1 MRIGGHGV
9 ELDGCSAV
17 VSGGASG
24 LGAGSVRHLVAAGVH
39 CTVLDLDEKAGT
51 AIAEELGRSVT
62 FVKGDVT
69 VPDSVRQAVSDA
81 TAHGTLRIAV
91 SCAGIARA
99 RRVINREGVPHDLE
113 AFDLVMRVN
122 VYGTFNMMTI
132 GAAEIAK
139 TPPLKDNVRGVL
151 INTASVAAFEGQT
164 GQLAYSASKGAIVG
178 MTLPAARDL
187 SVVGIRVMTIAPG
200 VFETPL
206 LAGLLGEAR
215 AELGASVL
223 FPKRLG
229 TPDDFG
235 ALVVLIAKHDYLN
248 GEIIR
253 LDGGIRLPPK

>member
-1 MRIGGHGV
+1 M

-24 LGAGSVRHLVAAGVH
+24 LGAGSVRHLAAAGVH
-39 CTVLDLDEKAGT
+39 CTVLDLDEKAAASVEG
-51 AIAEELGRSVT
+51 ELGSRVT

-69 VPDSVRQAVSDA
+69 APESVRQAVAEA
-81 TAHGTLRIAV
+81 TGHGTFRIAV

-99 RRVINREGVPHDLE
+99 RRVINREGMPHDLDT
-113 AFDLVMRVN
+113 FDQVLRVN
-122 VYGTFNMMTI
+122 VHGTFNLITI
-132 GAAEIAK
+132 AAAEIAK
-139 TPPLKDNVRGVL
+139 TPPLRDAVRGVL

-206 LAGLLGEAR
+206 LGGLLGDDAR
-215 AELGASVL
+215 GRARR
-223 FPKRLG
+223 FRLISKATWNPG
-229 TPDDFG
+229 
-235 ALVVLIAKHDYLN
+235 
-248 GEIIR
+248 
-253 LDGGIRLPPK
+253 

>member
-1 MRIGGHGV
+1 MD
-9 ELDGCSAV
+9 LDGCSAV

-24 LGAGSVRHLVAAGVH
+24 LGAGSVRHLAAAGVH
-39 CTVLDLDEKAGT
+39 CTILDVDEGAG
-51 AIAEELGRSVT
+51 ASIEEGFGSMVS

-69 VPDSVRQAVSDA
+69 EPDSVRRAVQEA
-81 TAHGTLRIAV
+81 TLHGVLRLAV

-99 RRVINREGVPHDLE
+99 RRVINREGVPHDPETFESVLH
-113 AFDLVMRVN
+113 VN
-122 VYGTFNMMTI
+122 VFGTFNVMTI
-132 GAAEIAK
+132 AAAEIAK
-139 TPPLKDNVRGVL
+139 TSPLDDNVRGLL
-151 INTASVAAFEGQT
+151 INTASVAAYEGQT
-164 GQLAYSASKGAIVG
+164 GQIAYSASKGAIVG

-206 LAGLLGEAR
+206 LAGLLGEAK

-229 TPDDFG
+229 SPDDFG
-235 ALVVLIAKHDYLN
+235 RLVRSIAENDYLN
-248 GEIIR
+248 GEVIR

>member
-1 MRIGGHGV
+1 MD
-9 ELDGCSAV
+9 LDGCSAV

-24 LGAGSVRHLVAAGVH
+24 LGAGSVRHLAAAGVH
-39 CTVLDLDEKAGT
+39 CTVLDLDETAG
-51 AIAEELGRSVT
+51 ASIEEEFGSIVS

-69 VPDSVRQAVSDA
+69 EPDSVCRAVEEA
-81 TAHGTLRIAV
+81 TLHGVLRLAV

-99 RRVINREGVPHDLE
+99 RRVINREGAPHDLE
-113 AFDLVMRVN
+113 TFESVLRVN
-122 VYGTFNMMTI
+122 VFGTFNVMTI
-132 GAAEIAK
+132 AAAEIAK
-139 TPPLKDNVRGVL
+139 TSPLDDNVRGLL
-151 INTASVAAFEGQT
+151 INTASVAAYEGQT

-206 LAGLLGEAR
+206 LAGLLGEAK

-229 TPDDFG
+229 SPDDFG
-235 ALVVLIAKHDYLN
+235 RLVRSIAQNDYLN
-248 GEIIR
+248 GEVIR

>member
-1 MRIGGHGV
+1 MDLG
-9 ELDGCSAV
+9 GCSAV

-24 LGAGSVRHLVAAGVH
+24 LGAGSVRHLVDSGVH
-39 CTVLDLDEKAGT
+39 CTVLDLDEKTGT
-51 AIAEELGRSVT
+51 SIESELGSRVR
-62 FVKGDVT
+62 FVRGDVT
-69 VPDSVRQAVSDA
+69 VPDEVQEAVREA
-81 TAHGTLRIAV
+81 TRHGTLRIAV

-99 RRVINREGVPHDLE
+99 RRVISREGEPHD
-113 AFDLVMRVN
+113 AQTFDQVLRVN
-122 VYGTFNMMTI
+122 VYGTFNLMTL
-132 GAAEIAK
+132 AAAAISRGD
-139 TPPLKDNVRGVL
+139 PLRDNVRGVL

-164 GQLAYSASKGAIVG
+164 GQLAYSASKGAIVA

-187 SVVGIRVMTIAPG
+187 SVVGVRVVAIAPG

-206 LAGLLGEAR
+206 LVGLLGEAR

-235 ALVVLIAKHDYLN
+235 SLVVEIAKNDYLN
-248 GEIIR
+248 GEVIR

>member
-1 MRIGGHGV
+1 MD
-9 ELDGCSAV
+9 LDGCSAV

-24 LGAGSVRHLVAAGVH
+24 LGAGSVRHLVGAGVH
-39 CTVLDLDEKAGT
+39 CTVLDLDERAG
-51 AIAEELGRSVT
+51 ASVEAELGSSVT
-62 FVKGDVT
+62 FVRGDVT
-69 VPDSVRQAVSDA
+69 IPDAVREAVNEA
-81 TAHGTLRIAV
+81 AAHGTLRIAV

-99 RRVINREGVPHDLE
+99 RRVINREGVPHDIE
-113 AFDLVMRVN
+113 TFESVMRVN
-122 VYGTFNMMTI
+122 VYGTFNVMTI
-132 GAAEIAK
+132 AAAEIAK
-139 TPPLKDNVRGVL
+139 SSPLNDNVRGL
-151 INTASVAAFEGQT
+151 IVNTASVAAFEGQT

-178 MTLPAARDL
+178 MTLPAARDV

-206 LAGLLGEAR
+206 LTGLLGEAR

-235 ALVVLIAKHDYLN
+235 SLVLVIAKNDYLN
-248 GEIIR
+248 GEVIR

>member
-1 MRIGGHGV
+1 V
-9 ELDGCSAV
+9 DLDGCSAV

-24 LGAGSVRHLVAAGVH
+24 LGFGSVQHLVSAGVH
-39 CTVLDLDEKAGT
+39 CTVLDVDEKAG
-51 AIAEELGRSVT
+51 ASIEEKLGSRGA
-62 FVKGDVT
+62 FVRGDVT
-69 VPDSVRQAVSDA
+69 DPDVVRQAVSEAA
-81 TAHGTLRIAV
+81 THGELRIAV

-113 AFDLVMRVN
+113 TFDLVMRVN
-122 VYGTFNMMTI
+122 VVGTFNVMTI
-132 GAAEIAK
+132 AAAEIAK
-139 TPPLKDNVRGVL
+139 MPPQKDNVRGLLV
-151 INTASVAAFEGQT
+151 NTASVAAFEGQT

-206 LAGLLGEAR
+206 LLGLLGDAR

-235 ALVVLIAKHDYLN
+235 SLVVSLAKNDYLN
-248 GEIIR
+248 GEVIR

>member
-1 MRIGGHGV
+1 V
-9 ELDGCSAV
+9 ELDGASAV
-17 VSGGASG
+17 VSGGGSG
-24 LGAGSVRHLVAAGVH
+24 LGAGSVRHLASVGVH
-39 CTVLDLDEKAGT
+39 CTVLDVDEKAGSSMV
-51 AIAEELGRSVT
+51 AELEPAVT

-69 VPDSVRQAVSDA
+69 NQVAVGEAVRDA
-81 TAHGTLRIAV
+81 ASYGTLRIAV

-113 AFDLVMRVN
+113 TFDLVMRVN

-132 GAAEIAK
+132 AAAEIAK
-139 TPPLKDNVRGVL
+139 TSPLKDNVRGVL
-151 INTASVAAFEGQT
+151 INTASVASFEGQT

-235 ALVVLIAKHDYLN
+235 ELVLAIAKSDYLN
-248 GEIIR
+248 GEVIR

>member
-1 MRIGGHGV
+1 MD
-9 ELDGCSAV
+9 LDGCSAV

-24 LGAGSVRHLVAAGVH
+24 LGAGSVRHLAAAGVH
-39 CTVLDLDEKAGT
+39 CTVLDLDEKAG
-51 AIAEELGRSVT
+51 ASIEEEFGSIVS

-69 VPDSVRQAVSDA
+69 EPDSVRRAVEEA
-81 TAHGTLRIAV
+81 TLHGVLRLAV

-99 RRVINREGVPHDLE
+99 RRVINREGAPHDPE
-113 AFDLVMRVN
+113 TFELVLRVN
-122 VYGTFNMMTI
+122 VFGTFNVMTI
-132 GAAEIAK
+132 SAAEIAK
-139 TPPLKDNVRGVL
+139 TLPLDDNVRGLL
-151 INTASVAAFEGQT
+151 INTASVAAYEGQT

-178 MTLPAARDL
+178 MTVPAARDL

-206 LAGLLGEAR
+206 LAGLLGEAK

-229 TPDDFG
+229 SPDDFG
-235 ALVVLIAKHDYLN
+235 RLVRSIAENDYLN
-248 GEIIR
+248 GEVIR

>member
-1 MRIGGHGV
+1 M

-24 LGAGSVRHLVAAGVH
+24 LGAGSVRHLAAAGVH
-39 CTVLDLDEKAGT
+39 CTVLDLDEKAAASVEG
-51 AIAEELGRSVT
+51 ELGSRVT

-69 VPDSVRQAVSDA
+69 APESVRQAVAEA
-81 TAHGTLRIAV
+81 TGHGTFRIAV

-99 RRVINREGVPHDLE
+99 RRVINREGMPHDLDT
-113 AFDLVMRVN
+113 FDQVFRVN
-122 VYGTFNMMTI
+122 VHGTFNLITI
-132 GAAEIAK
+132 AAAEIAK
-139 TPPLKDNVRGVL
+139 TPPLRDAVRGVL

-206 LAGLLGEAR
+206 LGGLLGDDAH

-235 ALVVLIAKHDYLN
+235 RLVLSIAKNDYLN
-248 GEIIR
+248 GEVIR

>member
-1 MRIGGHGV
+1 V
-9 ELDGCSAV
+9 ELGGSSAV
-17 VSGGASG
+17 VSGGGSG

-39 CTVLDLDEKAGT
+39 CTVLDVDESAG
-51 AIAEELGRSVT
+51 ASVVAELGQAVS

-69 VPDSVRQAVSDA
+69 DPVAVGEAVRQAASY
-81 TAHGTLRIAV
+81 GTLRIAV

-99 RRVINREGVPHDLE
+99 RRVINREGVPHDFE
-113 AFDLVMRVN
+113 TFDLVMRVN

-132 GAAEIAK
+132 AAAEMAK
-139 TPPLKDNVRGVL
+139 TVPLKDSVRGLLV
-151 INTASVAAFEGQT
+151 NTASVASFEGQT

-206 LAGLLGEAR
+206 LAGLLGDAR
-215 AELGASVL
+215 ADLGASVL

-229 TPDDFG
+229 TPEDFG
-235 ALVVLIAKHDYLN
+235 ELVVAIAKNDYLN
-248 GEIIR
+248 GEVIR

>member
-1 MRIGGHGV
+1 M
-9 ELDGCSAV
+9 ELDGCSALI
-17 VSGGASG
+17 SGGASG
-24 LGAGSVRHLVAAGVH
+24 LGAGSVRHLVAEGVH
-39 CTVLDLDEKAGT
+39 CTVLDLDEKA
-51 AIAEELGRSVT
+51 AASIEEELGRAIS

-69 VPDSVRQAVSDA
+69 NPDAVHQAVVEASS
-81 TAHGTLRIAV
+81 HGTLRLAV

-99 RRVINREGVPHDLE
+99 RRVLSRDGVAHDLDT
-113 AFDLVMRVN
+113 FDVVMRVN
-122 VYGTFNMMTI
+122 VYGTFNVMTI
-132 GAAEIAK
+132 AAAEMAK
-139 TPPLKDNVRGVL
+139 SPPLKDDVRGLLV
-151 INTASVAAFEGQT
+151 NTASVAAFDGQT

-206 LAGLLGEAR
+206 LSGLLGEAR
-215 AELGASVL
+215 AELAASVL

-235 ALVVLIAKHDYLN
+235 SLVLSIAKNDYLN
-248 GEIIR
+248 GEVIR